1 MDVSIKE
8 RLLQSKEAAARTAA
22 AILANSAPTK
32 EFLHEHLRQYLER
45 KFMLEEGKCA
55 SDDIDELSK
64 ASIAKSLKISKELL
78 KEVDLATSCEGATSA
93 TIKKVLFFM
102 AVQRELG
109 IRLSPDDIAQVRT
122 LKDLAGL
129 VLPALCAK
137 G

>member
-1 MDVSIKE
+1 MDISIKE
-8 RLLQSKEAAARTAA
+8 RLLQSKEAAARVAA
-22 AILANSAPTK
+22 AILANEKPDRK
-32 EFLHEHLRQYLER
+32 FLNKHLRQYLER
-45 KFMLEEGKCA
+45 KFMLEQDECA

-109 IRLSPDDIAQVRT
+109 IRLAPDDIAQVKT
-122 LKDLAGL
+122 LEDLTEL
-129 VLPALCAK
+129 VLPALGAK

>member
-1 MDVSIKE
+1 MDISIKE
-8 RLLQSKEAAARTAA
+8 RLLQSKEAAARVAA
-22 AILANSAPTK
+22 AILANEKPDRK
-32 EFLHEHLRQYLER
+32 FLNEHLRQYLER
-45 KFMLEEGKCA
+45 KFMLEQDECA

-109 IRLSPDDIAQVRT
+109 IRLAPDDIAQVKT
-122 LKDLAGL
+122 LEDLTEL
-129 VLPALCAK
+129 VLPALGAK